1 MGSAYHFTQMGMAN
15 TKKKP
20 AEPDVQWQLLSDFA
34 KNNGEITWRDSAAH
48 RKLEKRKQL
57 LAKRLKAFF
66 GVEDEPF
73 ETLPKGLG
81 WRARFTITRNQT
93 LTKIRPHVAKKVSAP
108 GIEQNSGQIRRIVRT
123 PRSS

>member
-1 MGSAYHFTQMGMAN
+1 MA
-15 TKKKP
+15 
-20 AEPDVQWQLLSDFA
+20 ALGDFA
-34 KNNGEITWRDSAAH
+34 NNGGEITWRDSAAH
-48 RKLEKRKQL
+48 LKLEKRKQL

-81 WRARFTITRNQT
+81 WRARFTITPEPDLDENSPARG
-93 LTKIRPHVAKKVSAP
+93 KKVSAP